1 MTREKKIKWLT
12 IMREAEAK
20 EGFETLFD
28 EDEEVSVSELLSEII
43 EDYKQL
49 DECVVIHRNAFE

>member
-1 MTREKKIKWLT
+1 MTREEKIKWLI

-20 EGFETLFD
+20 KGFVTLS
-28 EDEEVSVSELLSEII
+28 EENEEVSVQELLSEII